1 MPGPTGRQPRD
12 NGPVNLNA
20 IELPPRTAGPA
31 RTLVVLHGYGADEHD
46 LLPLGHELD
55 PRFRIVS
62 LQGPIALGG
71 PMRAWFNLSQDAR
84 GRISFD
90 PEEARDALRS
100 VLAAVEEIAAES
112 PKPFLLGF
120 SQGAGVALGVA
131 LLRPELTAGVLS
143 LSGVV
148 RALEEQDHAPPE
160 KLRGHPV
167 FAAHGTD
174 DPLIPILLGRKLRD
188 ELTALGLDVEWHEY
202 LMPHMVSPEEIEDA
216 KRWLKRYW

>member
-1 MPGPTGRQPRD
+1 
-12 NGPVNLNA
+12 VKLNA
-20 IELPPRTAGPA
+20 IELPPRTPGPS

-55 PRFRIVS
+55 PRFRVLS

-71 PMRAWFNLSQDAR
+71 PMRAWFNLSQDVR

-90 PEEARDALRS
+90 PDEARAAVRA

-120 SQGAGVALGVA
+120 SQGAGIALGVA
-131 LLRPELTAGVLS
+131 LLRPDLVAGVLS

-148 RALEEQDHAPPE
+148 RALEDRDHAPAE
-160 KLRGHPV
+160 KLRGFPV
-167 FAAHGTD
+167 FAAHGNE
-174 DPLIPILLGRKLRD
+174 DPLIPITLASKLRD
-188 ELTALGLDVEWHEY
+188 ELTALGMEVEWHEY
-202 LMPHMVSPEEIEDA
+202 PMPHMVTLEEIEDA
-216 KRWLKRYW
+216 KRWLKQHW

>member
-1 MPGPTGRQPRD
+1 
-12 NGPVNLNA
+12 VKLNA
-20 IELPPRTAGPA
+20 IELPPRTPGPS

-55 PRFRIVS
+55 PRFRVLS

-71 PMRAWFNLSQDAR
+71 PMRAWFNLSQDVR

-90 PEEARDALRS
+90 PDEARAAVRA

-120 SQGAGVALGVA
+120 SQGAGIALGVA
-131 LLRPELTAGVLS
+131 LLRPDLVAGVLS

-148 RALEEQDHAPPE
+148 RALEDRDHAPAE
-160 KLRGHPV
+160 KLRGFPV
-167 FAAHGTD
+167 FAAHGTE
-174 DPLIPILLGRKLRD
+174 DPLIPITLASKLRD
-188 ELTALGLDVEWHEY
+188 ELTALGMEVEWHEY
-202 LMPHMVSPEEIEDA
+202 PMPHMVTLEEIEDA
-216 KRWLKRYW
+216 KRWLKQHW